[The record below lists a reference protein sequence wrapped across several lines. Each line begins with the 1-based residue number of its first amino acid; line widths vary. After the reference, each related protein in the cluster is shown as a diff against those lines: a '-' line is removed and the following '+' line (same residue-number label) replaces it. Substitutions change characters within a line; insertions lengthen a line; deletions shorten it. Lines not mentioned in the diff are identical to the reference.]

1 MIDEVVNNESETSD
15 DSSSSDDPKS
25 PQNVP
30 NDYEKQRELRI
41 SQNRAKMEAMGLK
54 KIANSLVDSGIKRKS
69 QLKSKSK
76 RVSMNGVEDDL
87 YNPNDEDEDDDSDS
101 SLNSSSEELEEDQK
115 GKKKNKKKKNKKI
128 LNVTNSGY
136 ASKKVKSRKPRS
148 NTQNS
153 LKKSVDV
160 SDATDLLDVD
170 EALKEAIALSLKDF
184 RETSDQQ
191 IGKTNEHTR
200 EASTRKRKSFKS
212 SVQMTEDDL
221 VINFC
226 QFDEIG
232 KGSITLRDLQRMA
245 ASHDFTWTD
254 KELADM
260 IQCFDSD
267 KDGKLTLDDFR
278 NIVLRCNI
286 LQVPQNP

>member
-1 MIDEVVNNESETSD
+1 MLEHKDSYFKNYFKTKLIFLDFFTKNLFRDKLHLTSFETPPKFTRQNPRTPKPQTMIDEVVNNESETSD

-136 ASKKVKSRKPRS
+136 ASKKVFI
-148 NTQNS
+148 
-153 LKKSVDV
+153 L
-160 SDATDLLDVD
+160 
-170 EALKEAIALSLKDF
+170 
-184 RETSDQQ
+184 
-191 IGKTNEHTR
+191 
-200 EASTRKRKSFKS
+200 
-212 SVQMTEDDL
+212 
-221 VINFC
+221 FC
-226 QFDEIG
+226 LCI
-232 KGSITLRDLQRMA
+232 
-245 ASHDFTWTD
+245 
-254 KELADM
+254 
-260 IQCFDSD
+260 
-267 KDGKLTLDDFR
+267 
-278 NIVLRCNI
+278 
-286 LQVPQNP
+286 